1 MDKRTFQLKIL
12 YYFLIYMLFVNTIT
26 NKVSIIF
33 TYSAIVF
40 FIILIMSFGTLQKVH
55 KGNLIYALL
64 MAFCLVISFSYQQ
77 LLYENNNLYSIQF
90 FGAQVFFFFLFSF
103 CIDIENFFRK
113 YYENYLIL
121 VICLISLF
129 VIIDS
134 LLLFLDLEKYQL
146 MYREHV
152 FSYRDKPL
160 GLFGQFSVTSTY
172 IVFFILLYFALEKKI
187 TSSLSLVLMSLVT
200 IVIVLQNSGTGYI
213 VYMGLIYAIFHRIN
227 FFKIILIPLI
237 ISVNCL
243 IILSGSIT
251 KISME
256 YIAYLVNEY
265 VLVLINKYFE
275 QLNSPLDL
283 LFGKGE
289 DDIDFGLTFFI
300 GNIGLLYFIL
310 YSMVLFYM
318 IWKNKN
324 IYYRMAMVSLMFGNL
339 HYPVLFYPLMNVF
352 MPLLLLI
359 TLHKN
364 SPKKTV

>member
-146 MYREHV
+146 MYREHA

-310 YSMVLFYM
+310 YSIILFYM
-318 IWKNKN
+318 MWKNKN